1 MIGLAFAMSGLS
13 LTFLFAYVCSLARM
27 NQGDM
32 LKIKRIYIIL
42 YKSKIYIFPVKIMII
57 RKSKEN
63 IKYHKIVI

>member
-27 NQGDM
+27 NQGNM

-42 YKSKIYIFPVKIMII
+42 YKSKIYIFPIKI
-57 RKSKEN
+57 RSLEN
-63 IKYHKIVI
+63 QKKI